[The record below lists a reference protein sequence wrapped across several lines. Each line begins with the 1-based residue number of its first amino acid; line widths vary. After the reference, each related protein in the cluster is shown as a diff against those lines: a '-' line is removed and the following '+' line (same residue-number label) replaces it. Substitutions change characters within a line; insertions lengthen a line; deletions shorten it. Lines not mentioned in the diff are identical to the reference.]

1 MAVRVKRHI
10 EIKERIILTASLQQ
24 QELQEK
30 LKETNSPLDSS
41 HHWNYISRTEVET
54 KPFLCKQKQGTFT
67 TNRLLTE
74 MLKRML

>member
-24 QELQEK
+24 QEPQEK

-41 HHWNYISRTEVET
+41 HH
-54 KPFLCKQKQGTFT
+54 
-67 TNRLLTE
+67 
-74 MLKRML
+74 